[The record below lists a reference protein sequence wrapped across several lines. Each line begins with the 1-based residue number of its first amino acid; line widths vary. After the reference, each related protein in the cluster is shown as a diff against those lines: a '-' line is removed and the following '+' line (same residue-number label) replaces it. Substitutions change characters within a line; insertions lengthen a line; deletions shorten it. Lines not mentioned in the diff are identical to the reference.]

1 MTDSNEETVRDYGLT
16 RNFSSD
22 NFSEASDA
30 HRQMI
35 GVRLPSRQQRPG
47 RSSSSSR
54 RRREQNGYPKNSDT
68 SSPNP
73 PEMTTGLP
81 ASLSPSEHIQQLLG
95 ESDDTHAVFCQMDT
109 LYTALNEYQ
118 WRETARWV
126 KYEED
131 VEDGGERWSKPH
143 VASLSL
149 HSLFELRSSLLMGAV
164 MLDMD
169 AFHITQV
176 ADLIIDQLI
185 NAKLLE
191 SNLRNNVRAAI
202 IANHAHQHQKRRR
215 SMMPT
220 EHESMADFRKRSM
233 KRNFSR
239 NMSFTSR
246 DSSAKLNR
254 NPNSVPENI
263 GDILA
268 DSASS
273 AKLNQQFMK
282 KIPDGAEAANIL
294 VGELDCLKYQI
305 TALVRFTEARSFGD
319 LTEVPLPTRFIFLL
333 LGPPGCQNKN
343 VEMGRAMS
351 TMMVDEVFREV
362 AYRAKNRQDI
372 LSGIDEFLDQVTVLP
387 PGEWDPKIRIEPPD
401 KVPSQDPRKQQN
413 AKVPEGP
420 KVAAEQIEEEE
431 SHVDPTLVR
440 TGRLFGGLIADI
452 KRKIPWYASD
462 FKDCLHIQC
471 VASTLYLYLA
481 TLTPNVTF
489 GGLLGIATQQYM
501 GTMEC
506 ILTAAIVG
514 ILFALFAGQPL
525 NILGSTGPMLV
536 LEMIV
541 FSFCMDQEWDYL
553 PFRAWTGIWTT
564 VIIMLVVAFDLSALV
579 RYITRF
585 TEESFACL
593 IAIIF
598 IYEAIKKVI
607 GITKKYPVNLDPE
620 HEYFFNC
627 SCQPPVD
634 NSTYFNATNL
644 TMAAGPTYAVQEIT
658 TMGYTNATSMDFS
671 TLTEEMCTMYN
682 GTMVGPDC
690 GHHPYVADVFFL
702 SVILFFG
709 TYVIATSLKEFKTSG
724 YFPSFVRQIVSDF
737 AVLLAIILMV
747 GMDIAIGIPTPKLEV
762 PEKFSP
768 TKPGRPW
775 FINPISDKNPWWVI
789 LVSIIPAALST
800 ILIFLDQQITAVIVN
815 RKENKLK
822 KGNGYHLDMFV
833 VGICVLICSL
843 LGLPWYVA
851 ATVSALAHIMSL
863 KKESECS
870 APGEKPVFL
879 GCREQRVTA
888 LVVGILS
895 GLSVFMTKILKVIP
909 MPVLYGVFLYMGV
922 AALKGMQFVDRL
934 ALMFMPK
941 KYQPDHMYL
950 RHVPIKRVHLFTF
963 FQIVSLAVLWV
974 VKMIK
979 SISILFPVMVL
990 GTCIVRKLFDY
1001 VFAQRELKWLD
1012 DLMPEDKK
1020 MAKEDME
1027 KAEEEAEK
1035 EKLLEE
1041 EDTKLNYDRVNISEE
1056 VNKTGMWLQVRRS
1069 STRDDSTHNKNRK
1082 NMKNEENSEKK
1093 GQKAAFYFGEN
1104 A

>member
-1 MTDSNEETVRDYGLT
+1 MTDSHEETVRDYGMT

-22 NFSEASDA
+22 NFASDA

-35 GVRLPSRQQRPG
+35 GVRLPRRQQRPG
-47 RSSSSSR
+47 RSSSSR
-54 RRREQNGYPKNSDT
+54 RHRDQNGYPRSSDA
-68 SSPNP
+68 SSPNV
-73 PEMTTGLP
+73 PENTTGLP
-81 ASLSPSEHIQQLLG
+81 ASVSPSEHIQQLLL
-95 ESDDTHAVFCQMDT
+95 ENDDTHNVFCQMDT

-169 AFHITQV
+169 AYHITQV

-191 SNLRNNVRAAI
+191 SNLRDNVRAAI
-202 IANHAHQHQKRRR
+202 TANHAHQHQKRRR

-220 EHESMADFRKRSM
+220 QQESMADFRKRSM
-233 KRNFSR
+233 KRNFSS
-239 NMSFTSR
+239 NMSFRR

-263 GDILA
+263 GDLLS

-282 KIPDGAEAANIL
+282 KIPDGSEACNIL
-294 VGELDCLKYQI
+294 VGEMDCLKYQI
-305 TALVRFTEARSFGD
+305 TAFVRLTEARSIGD
-319 LTEVPLPTRFIFLL
+319 LTEVPLPTKFIFLL
-333 LGPPGCQNKN
+333 LGPPGSHNKN
-343 VEMGRAMS
+343 VEMGRSMS

-362 AYRAKNRQDI
+362 AYRAKSRQDI

-401 KVPSQDPRKQQN
+401 KVPSQDPRRQQN

-431 SHVDPTLVR
+431 SHIDPTLVR
-440 TGRLFGGLIADI
+440 TGRLFGGLVADI

-489 GGLLGIATQQYM
+489 GGLLGLATNQYM

-541 FSFCMDQEWDYL
+541 YSFCIDQGWDYM

-607 GITKKYPVNLDPE
+607 GITKKYPVNLNPE

-627 SCQPPVD
+627 TCTPPID

-644 TMAAGPTYAVQEIT
+644 TMAAGPTYAVQEMT
-658 TMGYTNATSMDFS
+658 TMSYANSSSIDFS
-671 TLTEEMCTMYN
+671 TLTEDMCEMYN

-690 GHHPYVADVFFL
+690 GHHPYAADVFFL

-709 TYVIATSLKEFKTSG
+709 TYVIATSLKDFKTSG
-724 YFPSFVRQIVSDF
+724 YFPSFVRQIFSDF

-747 GMDIAIGIPTPKLEV
+747 GLDMAIGIPTPKLEV
-762 PEKFSP
+762 PENFAP

-789 LVSIIPAALST
+789 LVSAIPAFLST

-909 MPVLYGVFLYMGV
+909 MPVLYGVFLFMGV

-934 ALMFMPK
+934 ALIFMPK

-950 RHVPIKRVHLFTF
+950 RHVPIKRVHLFTL
-963 FQIVSLAVLWV
+963 FQIVCLAILWV

-1001 VFAQRELKWLD
+1001 IFEQRELKWLD

-1020 MAKEDME
+1020 MAKEDQEMAGDGE
-1027 KAEEEAEK
+1027 KDQLLNEEESK
-1035 EKLLEE
+1035 F
-1041 EDTKLNYDRVNISEE
+1041 NYNRVNISEE

-1069 STRDDSTHNKNRK
+1069 STREDSLHDKNRK

>member
-68 SSPNP
+68 SSP
-73 PEMTTGLP
+73 T
-81 ASLSPSEHIQQLLG
+81 SLSPSEHIQQLLG